1 MAHFPLL
8 TSRPLEVFDKCHG
21 VPLCKSFFKHFSD
34 SGIPETETYNLKSKD
49 HKLGMHSLETLS
61 MFKHVLSI
69 PAPAFRLI
77 NPCLLQAMKFQ
88 HLLTH
93 FLIDSS
99 KEVGYRYLPQLGCK
113 NTLKSASWVES
124 AEIPPTMFRSAC
136 DSETKKKGKETK
148 NLELMSNSWKHKLKV
163 SMLLL

>member
-8 TSRPLEVFDKCHG
+8 TLVLRPLEVFDKCHG
-21 VPLCKSFFKHFSD
+21 VSLCKSFFKHFSD
-34 SGIPETETYNLKSKD
+34 SGVPETETYNLKSKD

-61 MFKHVLSI
+61 MLKHVLSI

-77 NPCLLQAMKFQ
+77 SPCLLQAMKFQ

-113 NTLKSASWVES
+113 NTLNSASWVES
-124 AEIPPTMFRSAC
+124 AEIPPTMFHSAC
-136 DSETKKKGKETK
+136 DSETKKKKKRQRNKKFRVNVQLLET
-148 NLELMSNSWKHKLKV
+148 
-163 SMLLL
+163 